1 MAAIAQ
7 EESSRKERR
16 IGGRTLND
24 RVEKSLPVPE
34 VEPLR
39 VVQRCS
45 RLVFYRSAIFGIA
58 RYDESG
64 CLACGRKR
72 LPPQVRVAAAPR
84 IGPGRASLG
93 SGHPAC
99 A

>member
-7 EESSRKERR
+7 EESRRKEKR

-34 VEPLR
+34 AEPLR
-39 VVQRCS
+39 VVHRCS
-45 RLVFYRSAIFGIA
+45 RLVFYRFAIFGIV

-72 LPPQVRVAAAPR
+72 LPLRVRVAAAPR
-84 IGPGRASLG
+84 IGPCLDSSG